1 MPAVLLIRGATG
13 DGGRFD
19 TLARRLAGEFTIVV
33 YDRPSGGGGHFPA
46 GWQTTSPEEEADEAA
61 NLLEKAEA
69 GPAVVFGTGSDA
81 NLALCLLIR
90 HPGRVR
96 GAVLHDPALYGL
108 FDDPGAVRASLRELV
123 HGATEPGGPPA
134 GMERFWRYA
143 TGDDAW
149 TKLLPGLRERL
160 QASCGTLFGVELG
173 SRYLPDD
180 DLATRAP
187 PVLLLVSHERLPFFA
202 EMAGRLSERLRVE
215 VTIKATDHTAYHGP
229 PGELAEAVRP
239 FLREAG
245 APCLA
250 SAAAA

>member
-1 MPAVLLIRGATG
+1 MPTVLLIRGASD

-19 TLARRLAGEFTIVV
+19 VLARRLAGEFTVV
-33 YDRPSGGGGHFPA
+33 IYDRGAHGRSHAPA
-46 GWQTTSPEEEADEAA
+46 RWQTASPEEEADDAA
-61 NLLEKAEA
+61 DLLQKAEA

-90 HPGRVR
+90 HPGAVR

-123 HGATEPGGPPA
+123 HGTTERGGPHA
-134 GMERFWRYA
+134 GIERFWRYA

-149 TKLLPGLRERL
+149 TKLLPGFRERL
-160 QASCGTLFGVELG
+160 QASTGTLFGVELG
-173 SRYLPDD
+173 SRYAPVDD
-180 DLATRAP
+180 FATDAP

-202 EMAGRLSERLRVE
+202 EMAGRLSERLRVA
-215 VTIKATDHTAYHGP
+215 VTIRGTEHAACHGP

-239 FLREAG
+239 FLREVG
-245 APCLA
+245 ATDL
-250 SAAAA
+250 AAAAA